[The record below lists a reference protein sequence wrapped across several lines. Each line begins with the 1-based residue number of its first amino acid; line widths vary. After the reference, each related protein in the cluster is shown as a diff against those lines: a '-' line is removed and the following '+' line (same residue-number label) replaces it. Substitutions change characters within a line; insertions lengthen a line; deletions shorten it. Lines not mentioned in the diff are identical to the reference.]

1 MSNETNTT
9 NPAVPTVTVFLDT
22 VGRTI
27 LGELVSRTEQHLT
40 IKNPV
45 IFNVVPADNGRMTV
59 QLFPVF
65 FKEFLA
71 DKTEDN
77 TFTWNLG
84 QITESNISALDFRL
98 LGQYAQMF
106 NPANVFVP
114 ANEAAGGGAPNQA
127 ANTQVVN
134 LFDE

>member
-1 MSNETNTT
+1 MSNENTPQTN
-9 NPAVPTVTVFLDT
+9 VVVFLDI

-27 LGELVSRTEQHLT
+27 LAEQVTKTATELTV
-40 IKNPV
+40 KNPV

-71 DKTEDN
+71 DKSED
-77 TFTWNLG
+77 TVFTWKTD
-84 QITESNISALDFRL
+84 QITESNITALDFRL
-98 LGQYAQMF
+98 LGQYSQMF

-114 ANEAAGGGAPNQA
+114 ANEAGAVNQQP
-127 ANTQVVN
+127 ANAQVVN